1 MPGECSAGPAVP
13 AGPDVA
19 ELIAAQARSRPEA
32 VAVTCEGARLSYR
45 QLTGRASQL
54 ARYLREAGVRPEVP
68 VGVCLERVAD
78 QLVALLGVLE
88 AGGAYVPLDP
98 GAPAERTRHVIA
110 DTGMPLLLT
119 QHRLE
124 PALAGAGTRTVSL
137 DRAGGRIGRYSKDD
151 LADGPAPDQL
161 AYVIYT
167 SGSTGRPK
175 GVTVERAVIS
185 AHTRAM
191 IAEYGLR
198 PEDRVL
204 QFSQFSFDA
213 SLEQIL
219 PTLAAGARLV
229 MRGPEIWSPR
239 QLLHELRSEQVTVM
253 NLPPAYWQQAV
264 REWARAPQDLAGTR
278 LRLAIIGGDRLEP
291 QAVAQWRDLGLPGV
305 RLLNAYGPT
314 ETTITATLADAGN
327 ERDVITI
334 GRPLAGRTV
343 HILDGDGAPVPPGVL
358 GELHIGGPLLA
369 RGYLN
374 QPELTAE
381 RFVRDPFGP
390 PGGRLYR
397 TGDRAR
403 FLPDGRIEYAGRQD
417 QQVKIRGYRIEL
429 GEVETALGQHPAVG
443 EAVVVAQGGGAAKEL
458 VAFVVTGTAG
468 PLPEAGLR
476 RHLRERLPGYMQP
489 AVIQQ
494 LERMP
499 RLASGKP
506 DRRGLPEIRRASR
519 LSADGHVPPR
529 SLTEQQLAAIWE
541 ELLDVRPVGIRDN
554 FFDLGGNSLLAAQ
567 LVGRIEQAHGTRLP
581 LAALLDRPTVEQ
593 LAALLARPAAAPPA
607 GAVKGEGEA
616 GMGRRVGGGGAGQ
629 TARTRVLPVQAE
641 GSQPP
646 FFFLHGF
653 WTGEAFYC
661 FTLARACGQDQPF
674 YVIEPCTFRARDGA
688 PPLEAIARAHID
700 AMREVQPRGPYRL
713 GGYCNGGLLAYE
725 MARQLERD
733 GERVAFLGLVS
744 PSAPAQSSLLRAA
757 CERAARLM
765 RGRRGGAGR
774 SAAGP
779 ERAAAAGPYLRRGT
793 AAGPYLRRGA
803 AAGPYLRR
811 GAAAGPYLRRGAAA
825 GPYLRRGAAAGPYLR
840 RGAAAGPYL
849 RRGAAAGPYLRRGTA
864 ADLYLRVR
872 HVQRHIYR
880 RLLPRGSRVQD
891 FGKLLAI
898 EPRLAAMFPARDALY
913 ADYVGVFNWAA
924 TGYRAGIYGGKI
936 TFFWPRDERG
946 AARSWQPVTRHK
958 ERSDV
963 TEHLV
968 DGTAMT
974 SVTEHVHGL
983 AEALSRS
990 LGTAREP
997 QEASSHG

>member
-13 AGPDVA
+13 PGPDVA
-19 ELIAAQARSRPEA
+19 ELIAAQARSRPDA

-45 QLTGRASQL
+45 RLTGRASQL
-54 ARYLREAGVRPEVP
+54 ARYLREAGVGPEVP
-68 VGVCLERVAD
+68 VGVCLERAAD

-88 AGGAYVPLDP
+88 SGGAYVPLDP
-98 GAPAERTRHVIA
+98 GAPAERTRYVIA

-124 PALAGAGTRTVSL
+124 PALAGAGTQTVSL
-137 DRAGGRIGRYSKDD
+137 DRAGGRIGRHSKDD

-161 AYVIYT
+161 GYVIYT

-239 QLLHELRSEQVTVM
+239 QLLEELVGQQVTVM

-291 QAVAQWRDLGLPGV
+291 RAVAQWRDLGLPRV

-343 HILDGDGAPVPPGVL
+343 YILDGDGAPVPAGVL

-429 GEVETALGQHPAVG
+429 GEVEAALGQHPAVG
-443 EAVVVAQGGGAAKEL
+443 EAVVVTQGDGAATEL
-458 VAFVVTGTAG
+458 VAFVVTSTAE
-468 PLPEAGLR
+468 PLPEADLR

-489 AVIQQ
+489 AVIEQ

-529 SLTEQQLAAIWE
+529 SPTEQQLAAIWE

-581 LAALLDRPTVEQ
+581 LAALLDRPTIEQ
-593 LAALLARPAAAPPA
+593 LAALLARPAAAQPA

-616 GMGRRVGGGGAGQ
+616 GMGRRVGGGGAEQ
-629 TARTRVLPVQAE
+629 TAGTRVLPVQAAGTRVLPVQAAGTRVLPVQAE

-661 FTLARACGQDQPF
+661 FTLARACGPDQPF

-688 PPLEAIARAHID
+688 PPLGAIARAHID

-744 PSAPAQSSLLRAA
+744 PSAPAQSSLLRTA

-765 RGRRGGAGR
+765 RGRRGSAGR
-774 SAAGP
+774 STADL
-779 ERAAAAGPYLRRGT
+779 ECAAAADLEGAATADLEGAAAGAPYLRRGT
-793 AAGPYLRRGA
+793 AADRYLRRGTA
-803 AAGPYLRR
+803 VGRYLRR
-811 GAAAGPYLRRGAAA
+811 GTAADR
-825 GPYLRRGAAAGPYLR
+825 
-840 RGAAAGPYL
+840 
-849 RRGAAAGPYLRRGTA
+849 YLRRGTA

-872 HVQRHIYR
+872 HAQRHIYR

-898 EPRLAAMFPARDALY
+898 EPRLAAMFPPRDALY

-946 AARSWQPVTRHK
+946 AARSWQPVTRQK

-963 TEHLV
+963 VEHLV
-968 DGTAMT
+968 DGAAMT
-974 SVTEHVHGL
+974 SVTEHVQGL

-997 QEASSHG
+997 QEASSRG